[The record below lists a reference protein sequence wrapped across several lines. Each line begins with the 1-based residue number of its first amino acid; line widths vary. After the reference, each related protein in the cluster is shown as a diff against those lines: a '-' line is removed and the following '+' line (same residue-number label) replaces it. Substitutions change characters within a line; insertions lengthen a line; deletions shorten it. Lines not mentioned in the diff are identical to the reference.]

1 MWSVLNFGK
10 HNGKSLP
17 EIILHDPDWFFWSI
31 EKDVF
36 AKGGLVA
43 EAREL
48 DFKARNIKIPRPRS
62 EHWRVKYNF
71 HRGSF
76 IGFELVQVSS
86 AAEASPT
93 RLDLSVPY
101 RQKHYDKYG
110 SRLLLRDFKK
120 HYFGDPKTRLT
131 RKKCWEFFDNVANFY
146 EPPKPECR
154 EPRWSDLLRIMH
166 EVETRR

>member
-1 MWSVLNFGK
+1 MWTILNFGK
-10 HNGKSLP
+10 HSGKSLP

-146 EPPKPECR
+146 EPAKPECR
-154 EPRWSDLLRIMH
+154 EPRWSNLMRAMH
-166 EVETRR
+166 EEET